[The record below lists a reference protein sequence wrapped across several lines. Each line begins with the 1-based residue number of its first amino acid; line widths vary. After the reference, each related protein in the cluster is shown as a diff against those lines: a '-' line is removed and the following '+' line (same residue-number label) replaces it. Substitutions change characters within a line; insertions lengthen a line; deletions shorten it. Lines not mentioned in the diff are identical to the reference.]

1 MSPWFRRKRE
11 AELEEELQAHLRMAA
26 QDRLERGESR
36 EEAEASTRLEL
47 GNIGLIKEVTREMWG
62 WTSVERLLQDLRFG
76 ARMLRRNPVFTAVV
90 VLTLALGI
98 GASTAIFSVVY
109 GVLLR
114 PLQYERPEQIV
125 RVFEVDEKGAQMQV
139 ADPNFE
145 DFRAQNH
152 TLQGVAQFHSS
163 VQSVAGGSEP
173 RRLRV
178 ANVSHDFFS
187 VMGVQPVRGRLFVPE
202 EQHVGASPAALV
214 SYSYWQQYL
223 NGASDLSVVKLRI
236 ANQLTAVVG
245 VMPPGFGFPNNIGNS
260 DIWVPRET
268 DSPLPARSAHN
279 WWAVARLREGVSA
292 EQAQADL
299 GAIARRL
306 KQQYG
311 QDIQMEDAAVIP
323 LQTSMTG
330 NARLGLLMLLAAV
343 GLLLLVAC
351 ANVMNLL
358 LAQAAA
364 RQGELG
370 ICTALGAS
378 RGRLVRQFLA
388 ETLLLGV
395 AGGTLGVLAAYFGV
409 RALLMIAPRT
419 TPRLEEVSVNLP
431 VLSFALALTILVAA
445 GLGILT
451 ALRATGG
458 DVQSALAEGGRG
470 QGNARSSHRLGRI
483 IIAGQMAMTL
493 LLLVGA
499 GLLARSLLRV
509 LSVDPGFRT
518 ERIVA
523 MDLSLPEANGAA
535 DLLRRTQFVSTLLD
549 RLRVL
554 PGVQQAGGT
563 SFLPLAGT
571 SGGNGAF
578 VLMNEQQLTPQTKD
592 LIEASRHM
600 SDKNPDP
607 KLVKALTDFFEQL
620 FRDPNRL
627 GQAEYIVVSDDYFG
641 VLGVPLIRGR
651 FFDARDGA
659 ESPHV
664 AIISESLARSRWPN
678 QDPLGQTIEFGNMD
692 GDLRLLTVVGVVG
705 DVHERSLEAPARPAV
720 YVNVRQRPVAAGQFS
735 VVLRTTADPGA
746 TLSSARKVVSELDP
760 NIPPKSSTLVEV
772 ITSSL
777 HTRRFNLIMVG
788 TFAGAAVLLAMA
800 GIYGVLAYWVA
811 RRTREIGVRMALGA
825 SDRNVRRLVLQQAVL
840 TAVAGVALGLL
851 VSFLLTRSIQSL
863 LFEVSATDPLT
874 FAGVAFLLILVA
886 MVASYMPARR
896 ATKVDPMVALRHQ

>member
-1 MSPWFRRKRE
+1 MTPWFQRKRE
-11 AELEEELQAHLRMAA
+11 DELEEELQAHLRMAA

-36 EEAEASTRLEL
+36 EEAEASTRREL

-62 WTSVERLLQDLRFG
+62 WTSVERMLQDLRFG
-76 ARMLRRNPVFTAVV
+76 ARMLRRNPVFATVA

-125 RVFEVDEKGAQMQV
+125 RVFEVDEKGAHMQI

-145 DFRAQNH
+145 DLRAQNH
-152 TLQGVAQFHSS
+152 TLQGLAEFHSS

-173 RRLRV
+173 GRLRV
-178 ANVSHDFFS
+178 ATVSRDFFS
-187 VMGVQPVRGRLFVPE
+187 VMGVQPVRGRLFVQE
-202 EQHVGASPAALV
+202 EQHVGATPAAVV
-214 SYSYWQQYL
+214 SYTYWQQYL
-223 NGASDLSVVKLRI
+223 NSASDLSLIKLRI

-245 VMPPGFGFPNNIGNS
+245 VMPPGFGFPNNTGNS
-260 DIWVPRET
+260 DIWVPRDT
-268 DSPLPARSAHN
+268 DNPLPSRSAHN

-292 EQAQADL
+292 EQSQADL
-299 GAIARRL
+299 DAIARRL

-311 QDIQMEDAAVIP
+311 QDMTMQDAAVIP

-330 NARLGLLMLLAAV
+330 DVRLALLMLLAAV

-370 ICTALGAS
+370 VRTALGAS

-395 AGGTLGVLAAYFGV
+395 AGGSLGALAAYFGV

-419 TPRLEEVSVNLP
+419 TPRLNEVSVNLP

-509 LSVDPGFRT
+509 LSV
-518 ERIVA
+518 
-523 MDLSLPEANGAA
+523 
-535 DLLRRTQFVSTLLD
+535 
-549 RLRVL
+549 
-554 PGVQQAGGT
+554 
-563 SFLPLAGT
+563 
-571 SGGNGAF
+571 
-578 VLMNEQQLTPQTKD
+578 
-592 LIEASRHM
+592 
-600 SDKNPDP
+600 
-607 KLVKALTDFFEQL
+607 
-620 FRDPNRL
+620 
-627 GQAEYIVVSDDYFG
+627 
-641 VLGVPLIRGR
+641 
-651 FFDARDGA
+651 
-659 ESPHV
+659 
-664 AIISESLARSRWPN
+664 
-678 QDPLGQTIEFGNMD
+678 
-692 GDLRLLTVVGVVG
+692 
-705 DVHERSLEAPARPAV
+705 
-720 YVNVRQRPVAAGQFS
+720 
-735 VVLRTTADPGA
+735 
-746 TLSSARKVVSELDP
+746 
-760 NIPPKSSTLVEV
+760 
-772 ITSSL
+772 
-777 HTRRFNLIMVG
+777 
-788 TFAGAAVLLAMA
+788 
-800 GIYGVLAYWVA
+800 
-811 RRTREIGVRMALGA
+811 
-825 SDRNVRRLVLQQAVL
+825 
-840 TAVAGVALGLL
+840 
-851 VSFLLTRSIQSL
+851 
-863 LFEVSATDPLT
+863 
-874 FAGVAFLLILVA
+874 
-886 MVASYMPARR
+886 
-896 ATKVDPMVALRHQ
+896 